1 MRRSDRST
9 GPRSALPSPRT
20 FAAAMPA
27 AARQP
32 IVNTLRTVVWSMAL
46 ACVLVSAA
54 AAQPPS
60 RLAQVP
66 AVPIA
71 EAEMVPP
78 AAAIPPRNTGP
89 QAMAH
94 SRYRR
99 GRHGTTRIIRR
110 TPAVMREDA
119 ARVKRGDLFSTWSNE
134 YLE

>member
-1 MRRSDRST
+1 VSRV
-9 GPRSALPSPRT
+9 
-20 FAAAMPA
+20 AAAMNAACSACVVAFLISAGPA
-27 AARQP
+27 AAQQP
-32 IVNTLRTVVWSMAL
+32 TRIARGPAATV
-46 ACVLVSAA
+46 
-54 AAQPPS
+54 P
-60 RLAQVP
+60 RP
-66 AVPIA
+66 A
-71 EAEMVPP
+71 PP

-89 QAMAH
+89 EAVAH

>member
-1 MRRSDRST
+1 MTGGNHRR
-9 GPRSALPSPRT
+9 GPGTRLAIAVS
-20 FAAAMPA
+20 
-27 AARQP
+27 
-32 IVNTLRTVVWSMAL
+32 VV
-46 ACVLVSAA
+46 VLGMVITHGAV
-54 AAQPPS
+54 AQPPS

-66 AVPIA
+66 AVPMP
-71 EAEMVPP
+71 EAEVVPP
-78 AAAIPPRNTGP
+78 ATAIPPRNTGP

-134 YLE
+134 YIE